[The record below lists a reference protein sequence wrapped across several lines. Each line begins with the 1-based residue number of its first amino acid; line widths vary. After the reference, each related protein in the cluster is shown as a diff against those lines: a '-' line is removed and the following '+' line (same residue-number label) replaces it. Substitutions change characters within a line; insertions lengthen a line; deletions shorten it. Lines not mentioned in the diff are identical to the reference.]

1 MSSCGGKKMEKGG
14 KVITPQKEKERI
26 RKMEKEARMKKI
38 LTEDMKMFGLKEESK
53 PVGKKE
59 GGMLNKGRTITPE
72 MRKRLEP
79 MYRENFDKYR
89 PKRYKSL
96 DQMTDEEKKALTKP
110 MGKKKGGKVKKYGV
124 GGAVAKGV
132 KKLVSK
138 MKGEKANPYKSTVG
152 DSYAT
157 RSKKQ
162 GEIEQ
167 SILKDNSIY
176 KTKKDKD
183 AALKTLSDRMKRERK
198 ETLKQK
204 MGFKK
209 GGKVYCKDGCAI
221 KGKTKGRMV

>member
-26 RKMEKEARMKKI
+26 RKMEKEARMKKAI
-38 LTEDMKMFGLKEESK
+38 TKGIEKFGKTEMDQ
-53 PVGKKE
+53 
-59 GGMLNKGRTITPE
+59 
-72 MRKRLEP
+72 EP
-79 MYRENFDKYR
+79 PAGF
-89 PKRYKSL
+89 
-96 DQMTDEEKKALTKP
+96 
-110 MGKKKGGKVKKYGV
+110 KKYGV

-152 DSYAT
+152 DSYRT
-157 RSKKQ
+157 RAKKQ

-183 AALKTLSDRMKRERK
+183 EALKTLSDRMKRERK

-204 MGFKK
+204 MGFKEGGMLKTPDNPGLKKLPTEVRNKMGYMKK

-221 KGKTKGRMV
+221 KGKTKGKLI